1 MSWTFFPLVGKPQEV
16 KNDNDLFKSISP
28 GSRFL
33 ELKKTLN
40 WNPQRTVKIQCKPKI
55 QRFLP
60 SLVSSFYLKKINT
73 NDLAIFTIIIRVHS
87 STFQRS
93 HEFFFRL
100 APRSSIRFFSDRELK
115 TCSYLCMW
123 YCHKRYI
130 VFINIELFS
139 KAGENGTDERI
150 LNSRILVTAVYV
162 IASTINHS
170 NAASWLFTPF
180 FNRDIIGYQIM
191 SFDQFM
197 KLSMSLSWSA
207 FKLIYYR
214 YIVQY

>member
-1 MSWTFFPLVGKPQEV
+1 MILQFSPL
-16 KNDNDLFKSISP
+16 
-28 GSRFL
+28 
-33 ELKKTLN
+33 
-40 WNPQRTVKIQCKPKI
+40 
-55 QRFLP
+55 
-60 SLVSSFYLKKINT
+60 SSGYIPALSSAHT
-73 NDLAIFTIIIRVHS
+73 N
-87 STFQRS
+87 
-93 HEFFFRL
+93 FFFRL
-100 APRSSIRFFSDRELK
+100 APRSSIRFFSDRELQ
-115 TCSYLCMW
+115 TCNYLCMW

-130 VFINIELFS
+130 VFINIDLFS

-162 IASTINHS
+162 IASTINHF